1 MKNVGMQKEE
11 REIARLISRMEYP
24 PVPPGLT
31 RSVMDRINPARQ
43 SPWTRLKTWLMT
55 PRPLRIA
62 PVWQIAGTMALVSLF
77 IITARPAL
85 FGTAIQ
91 TGPPPPGGTEE
102 ETPVVH
108 VMFRL
113 NVAQAHEV
121 ALIGSFNNWK
131 SDGYKMQKLPG
142 GTTWTISLPLPRGR
156 YEYAFIVDNKHLVAD
171 PESLI
176 QKDDGFGNINSV
188 CIVENHE
195 QTVRHP
201 I

>member
-24 PVPPGLT
+24 PIPPGLT
-31 RSVMDRINPARQ
+31 RSVMNRINPARH
-43 SPWTRLKTWLMT
+43 SPWTRLKTWLLT
-55 PRPLRIA
+55 PRTLRIA
-62 PVWQIAGTMALVSLF
+62 PVWQIGGTMALVCLV
-77 IITARPAL
+77 IITARTAP

-91 TGPPPPGGTEE
+91 TGPPPEHSGEK
-102 ETPVVH
+102 TPVVH
-108 VMFRL
+108 VIFRL

-121 ALIGSFNNWK
+121 ALIGTFNNWK
-131 SDGYKMQKLPG
+131 SKGYEMQKLPG
-142 GTTWTISLPLPRGR
+142 GTTWTISLPLPGGR

-176 QKDDGFGNINSV
+176 QQDDGFGNINSV
-188 CIVENHE
+188 RIVENHE

>member
-1 MKNVGMQKEE
+1 MQKKD
-11 REIARLISRMEYP
+11 RDIARLISRLDYP

-62 PVWQIAGTMALVSLF
+62 PVWQIAGTMAIASLF
-77 IITARPAL
+77 IITARHTP
-85 FGTAIQ
+85 FGTAVQ
-91 TGPPPPGGTEE
+91 NGPQPPGRTEQK
-102 ETPVVH
+102 TPVVH

-113 NVAQAHEV
+113 NMAQAAKV

-131 SDGYKMQKLPG
+131 SDGYEMQKEHG
-142 GTTWTISLPLPRGR
+142 GTTWTLSLPLTRGR

-176 QKDDGFGNINSV
+176 HKDDGFGNINSV
-188 CIVENHE
+188 RIVENHE